1 MGKPCHNLIWKQLGG
16 DASFQGD
23 VSCITWQEVLSR
35 TGQKK
40 QRLWHTWK
48 VMATL
53 KIPCVNCKCGFQEF
67 FFEAMSWTRAS
78 YSWPLLSMLILMHA
92 VRGTCVRTCCCT
104 AFSLLI
110 INKKSF
116 FKCDFLPEIIT
127 HLSKTLHLLI
137 MHPCLWFVSR
147 HLRFSF

>member
-1 MGKPCHNLIWKQLGG
+1 MGTPCHNLIWKQLGG

-23 VSCITWQEVLSR
+23 ASCITWQEVLSR

-40 QRLWHTWK
+40 QHLWHTWK

-67 FFEAMSWTRAS
+67 FPRPWVEPVLALADQFYLCWFWCM
-78 YSWPLLSMLILMHA
+78 LSAAPVWGLVAALPSLYWLSIK
-92 VRGTCVRTCCCT
+92 RG
-104 AFSLLI
+104 
-110 INKKSF
+110 F
-116 FKCDFLPEIIT
+116 FKCDFLQEIIT

-147 HLRFSF
+147 HLHFSF

>member
-1 MGKPCHNLIWKQLGG
+1 MGTPCHYLIWKQLGG

-23 VSCITWQEVLSR
+23 ASCITWQEVFSR

-40 QRLWHTWK
+40 QHLWHTWK

-53 KIPCVNCKCGFQEF
+53 KIPRVNCKCGFRELFPRPWVEPVLAIADQF
-67 FFEAMSWTRAS
+67 YRCWFWCM
-78 YSWPLLSMLILMHA
+78 LSAAPVWGLVAALP
-92 VRGTCVRTCCCT
+92 
-104 AFSLLI
+104 SLYWLSI
-110 INKKSF
+110 KRVF

-127 HLSKTLHLLI
+127 HLSRTLHLLI

-147 HLRFSF
+147 HLHFSF